1 MELQTDCFPQH
12 VEPARAYRPAHDLW
26 VITSFFN
33 SQQYSSKYKNFI
45 LFRDSLERSG
55 VNYLVVECAFKGQPF
70 TIPASS
76 RVLRVRSQ
84 SILWQK
90 ERLLNIAISALPQEC
105 TKVAWIDCDV
115 LFEKESWAIETSSLL
130 ESYVVV
136 QPFESCVRLPKDS
149 RSYEGAGE
157 CYESFASVRLLADRQ
172 YSSG

>member
-76 RVLRVRSQ
+76 RVFHVVKTNLRPVFRSLIPFLATVQ
-84 SILWQK
+84 
-90 ERLLNIAISALPQEC
+90 ISTRQ
-105 TKVAWIDCDV
+105 
-115 LFEKESWAIETSSLL
+115 
-130 ESYVVV
+130 
-136 QPFESCVRLPKDS
+136 
-149 RSYEGAGE
+149 RS
-157 CYESFASVRLLADRQ
+157 
-172 YSSG
+172 